1 MFHSKELGGRRQAQE
16 PTIFRRIIQKSNQD
30 LKEIFDFY
38 ENRNNYTSTIKPIF
52 SDSQSELNDKTIE
65 ERRKQLNP
73 TYDEVIAIGFKR
85 EEASD
90 DVFEEKYGYPYFLVN
105 FEAQNLIIEWD
116 VLSHELTLTVAD
128 QLIGRITFDKAKAI
142 IEELDRPK
150 QD

>member
-1 MFHSKELGGRRQAQE
+1 MFISEITNAYEK
-16 PTIFRRIIQKSNQD
+16 
-30 LKEIFDFY
+30 LK
-38 ENRNNYTSTIKPIF
+38 NKAKYTAMIKPIF
-52 SDSQSELNDKTIE
+52 ADSLSELNDKTIE

-90 DVFEEKYGYPYFLVN
+90 DVFEQKHGYPYFLVN

-116 VLSHELTLTVAD
+116 VLSHELTLTVAH
-128 QLIGRITFDKAKAI
+128 QLIGRITFDKAKSI

>member
-1 MFHSKELGGRRQAQE
+1 MATQE
-16 PTIFRRIIQKSNQD
+16 QIREWQEKQMQK
-30 LKEIFDFY
+30 LREILY
-38 ENRNNYTSTIKPIF
+38 KNRNNYTSTIKPIF
-52 SDSQSELNDKTIE
+52 ADSLSELNDKTIE

-90 DVFEEKYGYPYFLVN
+90 DVFENEHGYPYFLVN
-105 FEAQNLIIEWD
+105 FEAQNFIIEWD